1 MAYGFQRLTPP
12 YITNHRQMD
21 PIIIIMELGT
31 VVFESTRGREG
42 GMGIMGTMGN
52 MGQNGKKKGE
62 KETKKE
68 KK

>member
-42 GMGIMGTMGN
+42 GMSI